1 MKFAKALTVIGA
13 LVFSVN
19 ISACSPVGTA
29 AGLGA
34 TVGVAAAQEGGIKM
48 AATDAAIRL
57 QIHDSW
63 FKHNLDMYRRL
74 DMTVREGRVLVTGSV
89 PNPDMRV
96 DAIRLAWQADGV
108 RQVINE
114 VNVDNRSKGLVGFA
128 KDSWI
133 TGNLRTK
140 MTLDKQVQSIN
151 YTIDTVKG
159 TVYLMGVAR
168 DDTEREH
175 VINLARNLAYVDSVV
190 SYVRLQGETPAGLLE
205 PTGLSQN
212 TKAEA
217 NRG

>member
-1 MKFAKALTVIGA
+1 MKFAKACSVLTA
-13 LVFSVN
+13 VFFAVGV
-19 ISACSPVGTA
+19 SACTPVSTV
-29 AGLGA
+29 AGVGA

-74 DMTVREGRVLVTGSV
+74 DMTIREGRVLVTGTV

-114 VNVDNRSKGLVGFA
+114 VNVDNGSKGLVGFA

-140 MTLDKQVQSIN
+140 MTLDKNVSSIN
-151 YTIDTVKG
+151 YSIDTVKG

-175 VINLARNLAYVDSVV
+175 VIDIARNLAYVDSVV
-190 SYVRLQGETPAGLLE
+190 SYIRLKDEVPAGLME
-205 PTGLSQN
+205 PTGLNKKDSQSQ
-212 TKAEA
+212 
-217 NRG
+217 G